1 MKKTVV
7 IALNEEK
14 VSAVEMYLSQKKS
27 SLEIELTKYAEQLY
41 LKNVP
46 QNVRDFIDM
55 MMNEK
60 KPAKKPKS
68 STAPDTALSPE
79 Q

>member
-14 VSAVEMYLSQKKS
+14 ISAVEMYLGQKNT
-27 SLEIELTKYAEQLY
+27 SLETELTRYTEQLY

-46 QNVRDFIDM
+46 QNVREYIDM
-55 MMNEK
+55 TSVK
-60 KPAKKPKS
+60 KPAKKPKTVS
-68 STAPDTALSPE
+68 ESGTAVSPE

>member
-14 VSAVEMYLSQKKS
+14 ISAVEMYLSQKKT
-27 SLEIELTKYAEQLY
+27 SLEIELTRYTEQLY

-46 QNVRDFIDM
+46 QNVRDYIDM
-55 MMNEK
+55 MSVK
-60 KPAKKPKS
+60 KPAKKPKTVPES
-68 STAPDTALSPE
+68 GIAVSPE

>member
-14 VSAVEMYLSQKKS
+14 ISAVEMYLGQKKS

-68 STAPDTALSPE
+68 NTAPDMALSPE

>member
-1 MKKTVV
+1 VKKTVV

>member
-14 VSAVEMYLSQKKS
+14 ISAVEMYLSQKKS

-55 MMNEK
+55 MNEK

-68 STAPDTALSPE
+68 NSAPDTALSPE

>member
-14 VSAVEMYLSQKKS
+14 ISAVEMYLGQKKT
-27 SLEIELTKYAEQLY
+27 SLEIELTRYTEQLY

-46 QNVRDFIDM
+46 QNVREYIDM
-55 MMNEK
+55 MSVK
-60 KPAKKPKS
+60 KPVKKPKTVS
-68 STAPDTALSPE
+68 ESGTAVSPE